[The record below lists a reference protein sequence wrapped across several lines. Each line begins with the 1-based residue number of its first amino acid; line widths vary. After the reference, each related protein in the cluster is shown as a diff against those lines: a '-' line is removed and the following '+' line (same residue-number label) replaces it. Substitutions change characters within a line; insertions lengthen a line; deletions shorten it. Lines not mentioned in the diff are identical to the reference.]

1 MPLPKIDAPIF
12 ALNLPSTNQEIRYR
26 PFLVKEQK
34 LLLIALESDNQKA
47 TFNAIKQIIN
57 NCTIDDIDVDKM
69 PIFDLEYVFLKIR
82 AKSIGELV
90 DLNLRH
96 PSGLNSKGEAC
107 QHSTSVK
114 FNLMEVEVQRTI
126 GHEEKIILDEEKQ
139 IGVKFKYPDG
149 SMASK
154 VAEDVQNNEIDL
166 ASEAMFNCVDYIF
179 DKDNVYKK
187 EDSTREEL
195 IDFFQNLSQEQF
207 QKLSSFFDTMPKL
220 KHELKWKCSGCG
232 CEDKFTLEGLANF
245 FG

>member
-12 ALNLPSTNQEIRYR
+12 ALNLPSTEKEIRYR

-34 LLLIALESDNQKA
+34 LLLIALESDDQKA

-57 NCTIDDIDVDKM
+57 NCTIDEVDVDKM
-69 PIFDLEYVFLKIR
+69 PIFDLEYTFLKIR
-82 AKSIGELV
+82 AKSIGEIV
-90 DLNLRH
+90 ELNLRH
-96 PSGLNSKGEAC
+96 PTGFNSKGEVC
-107 QHSTSVK
+107 QHSSPVK
-114 FNLMEVEVQRTI
+114 FNLMEVEVQRTL

-166 ASEAMFNCVDYIF
+166 ATEAMFNCVDYIF

-195 IDFFQNLSQEQF
+195 VEFFQNLSQEQF
-207 QKLSSFFDTMPKL
+207 QKLSAFFDTMPKL
-220 KHELKWKCSGCG
+220 KHELKWKCLGCG
-232 CEDKFTLEGLANF
+232 CEDKFTLEGLGNF